1 MSQLRKKAKR
11 KKKVT
16 FISNGFFCAHLER
29 YKVGDSMVWYGGE
42 SGIGRSSY
50 ARILGLCWWSYILF
64 LYFKKIKKIIFL
76 NLIFF

>member
-29 YKVGDSMVWYGGE
+29 YKVGDSMVMLEKVAKVDPPKPAFRDCCWCE
-42 SGIGRSSY
+42 
-50 ARILGLCWWSYILF
+50 LGKLLLHHVNYLRGV
-64 LYFKKIKKIIFL
+64 
-76 NLIFF
+76 N